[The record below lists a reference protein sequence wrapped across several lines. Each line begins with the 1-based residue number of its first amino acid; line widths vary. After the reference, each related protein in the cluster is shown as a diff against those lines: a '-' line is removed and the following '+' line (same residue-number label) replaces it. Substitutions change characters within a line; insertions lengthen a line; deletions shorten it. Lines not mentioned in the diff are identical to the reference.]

1 MTSTKKVVAKEVV
14 LTTTAKAATAVFAI
28 VISLVITRLSGKEAF
43 GIISL
48 SNQLLGFFII
58 VIIGGHYQH
67 ITRYIARSR
76 LSVHSLHQIQNTLR
90 TTISKRTLAVA
101 PIALLVAIGV
111 FIVQNKNIG
120 GLIAFAL
127 MTVGLLFQVLSR
139 INASILLGLRKVWQS
154 SWAENTL
161 VNFIVC
167 VSLIAVYLAKGTVS
181 IITIAIIYVSA
192 RIITYVLINTYLNST
207 LNTRVE
213 QKRYSNEED
222 LNPEEL
228 EPNRSFAIISLTAY
242 AYTITSGIVLGLFGD
257 LNGVGEYNI
266 LLKICSPLLF
276 ITSAIQ
282 RSYNPRI
289 AKAYKGRNITYLKKS
304 FVEFAAAAT
313 IIFMLYAALI
323 LSLQTEILALWEIDS
338 PDMYNVLLIL
348 LMGHGVNIICANA
361 GQILAMTQ
369 FEALHARLNIVGI
382 TLNIVLTITLVHF
395 YGFYGAAWSFV
406 INTTIVNG
414 AKIWIMIKKVYP
426 SNG

>member
-1 MTSTKKVVAKEVV
+1 MAPIKYLAKEVG
-14 LTTTAKAATAVFAI
+14 LTTIAKAATAVFAI
-28 VISLVITRLSGKEAF
+28 LISLTITRISGKEAF

-67 ITRYIARSR
+67 IIRYIARSR
-76 LSVHSLHQIQNTLR
+76 LSVHSLHQIENALR

-111 FIVQNKNIG
+111 FAIQNNSIE

-167 VSLIAVYLAKGTVS
+167 ASLAAIYLGKGAITVA
-181 IITIAIIYVSA
+181 TIAIIYVSA
-192 RIITYVLINTYLNST
+192 RLITYVLITFYLKSTINAQVDITNTTNAEELNSAELDT
-207 LNTRVE
+207 NT
-213 QKRYSNEED
+213 
-222 LNPEEL
+222 
-228 EPNRSFAIISLTAY
+228 SFAIISLTAY
-242 AYTITSGIVLGLFGD
+242 AYTITSGMVLGVFGD
-257 LNGVGEYNI
+257 LSGVGEYNI

-276 ITSAIQ
+276 VTAAIQ

-289 AKAYKGRNITYLKKS
+289 AKAYKDKNIIYLKKS
-304 FVEFAAAAT
+304 FLEFVAAAT
-313 IIFMLYAALI
+313 IIFVLYATLI
-323 LSLQTEILALWEIDS
+323 IFLKTEILALWEIES
-338 PDMYNVLLIL
+338 HDMHNVLLIL
-348 LMGHGVNIICANA
+348 LLGHGVNIISANA

-369 FEALHARLNIVGI
+369 FEKLHARLNIVGLI
-382 TLNIVLTITLVHF
+382 LNIVLTITLVHLH
-395 YGFYGAAWSFV
+395 GLYGAAWSFV
-406 INTTIVNG
+406 INTTMVNG